1 MKTNKL
7 FKIAIVENEEK
18 YRKIVRE
25 ELGTN
30 PEFSLSFFGSAEEFL
45 RTAKASDYDLLYLD
59 IHLVDMNGIDL
70 AENIA
75 DKYPDAKIVMLTGI
89 GSDESILSALK
100 KGAMGYI
107 LKTDA
112 FRLTEITKTFLENG
126 SYMSPTV
133 AFRIQKMIRDD
144 KSKELL
150 KLLTDREKQIVDL
163 IILGKKAEDVAHQFS
178 IAVNTVRNHIRN
190 IYSKLKVTNR
200 IELKNKLE
208 GMNL

>member
-1 MKTNKL
+1 MKKN
-7 FKIAIVENEEK
+7 IEK